1 MCDHEHKSVRNPR
14 TEIEWPIVWLLSA
27 LHRDLE
33 TKHIN
38 DDAVRLTRRSSQKT
52 AHVYQAFTSRHVKP
66 RVVQS

>member
-27 LHRDLE
+27 LHRNPE

-38 DDAVRLTRRSSQKT
+38 DDAVRLTRRVEWTSLRRRP
-52 AHVYQAFTSRHVKP
+52 HMFTKHSH
-66 RVVQS
+66 QDT